1 VMAPYNFLRRVLVL
15 AAGSIFSLSVATGGI
30 QNPASPQTTQPQTPT
45 ALAEAQT
52 ALEQGRIQ
60 DAIQTLSGFLDSHP
74 KNSAARI
81 LLGQALAAWGDNDRA
96 EAELQKALADS
107 PNNSTAL
114 IALAE
119 LFTQSGQ
126 LEKAEP
132 LLAKAVAA
140 SAGSPRVR
148 IQWALVLSRLHRY
161 KEAQSALAGVLPP
174 KEPIERIMF
183 QRLSAAVASGLGDAV
198 AAAQH
203 MEKALALKQDDA
215 GLTIATAVAELQ
227 ARNWKRAAKLAEP
240 LFSSSHVSQ
249 AGLVLIQA
257 QLETQTD
264 FRPTLQLLRSLAL
277 NSPDEP
283 AIRAR
288 LAELLVSYGEFGEA
302 AEDLQRAVQLEPTRG
317 DLNYNL
323 ALAQFK
329 AGRLDDALSSAEKC
343 QAIGDSADLQ
353 DLLGDIEEARGDYL
367 AAIRRYQAAVGL
379 APSEEK
385 YRLSLS
391 VELLRHRNYDAA
403 KIVLTQAQN
412 LWPNSWRVLLALGL
426 TQYISGGNE
435 DAVPTL
441 LRAVEVAPQPDS
453 ALNVVGEI
461 ELNLSSEPDTAAISS
476 LCKYAESRP
485 KNAKL
490 KFYCAALTFR
500 KDAAGGEKSHVES
513 IRGMLQSASSLAP
526 NDPAPHCQ
534 LGRVY
539 RSMEQWEKSLQEW
552 RICEQM
558 DPDLAEAHFR
568 LTEIYHHLGQ
578 QELAD
583 KEKKLFE
590 AASKKMADENASR
603 EEAIRSFLLT
613 IGSEGGG
620 NNPR

>member
-1 VMAPYNFLRRVLVL
+1 MMAPSNLLRRVLVL
-15 AAGSIFSLSVATGGI
+15 AAGSVCFLNVALGEI
-30 QNPASPQTTQPQTPT
+30 QNPASRQTTQLQPPT
-45 ALAEAQT
+45 AIVEAQL
-52 ALEQGRIQ
+52 ALQQGRIQ

-81 LLGQALAAWGDNDRA
+81 LLGQALAASGENDRA
-96 EAELQKALADS
+96 EAELRKVLTDI

-114 IALAE
+114 LALAE

-132 LLAKAVAA
+132 MLARAVKA
-140 SAGSPRVR
+140 SGGSGRVQ

-161 KEAQSALAGVLPP
+161 KEAQNALAGVPPP
-174 KEPIERIMF
+174 KEPAERIMF
-183 QRLSAAVASGLGDAV
+183 HRLSAAVASGLGDAA

-227 ARNWKRAAKLAEP
+227 ARNWKRAAELAEP
-240 LFSSSHVSQ
+240 LFSSSRVPQ
-249 AGLVLIQA
+249 AGLVLLQA
-257 QLETQTD
+257 QLETQAD

-277 NSPDEP
+277 NSQDEP

-288 LAELLVSYGEFGEA
+288 LAELLVSHGEFAEA
-302 AEDLQRAVQLEPTRG
+302 IEDLQRTAQLEPTRG
-317 DLNYNL
+317 DLTYNL

-329 AGRLDDALSSAEKC
+329 AGRLEDALASAEKC
-343 QAIGDSADLQ
+343 QTLGDSADLQ

-367 AAIRRYQAAVGL
+367 AAVRSYQAAASL

-403 KIVLTQAQN
+403 KVVLAQAKG
-412 LWPNSWRVLLALGL
+412 LWPNSWRILLALGL

-441 LRAVEVAPQPDS
+441 LHAVEVAPQPDS

-461 ELNLSSEPDTAAISS
+461 ELNLASEPDTAAISS
-476 LCKYAESRP
+476 VCKYSESSP
-485 KNAKL
+485 ENAKL

-500 KDAAGGEKSHVES
+500 KDTAGGEKSHAES
-513 IRGMLQSASSLAP
+513 ILGMLHSASSLAP
-526 NDPAPHCQ
+526 HDPAPHCQ
-534 LGRVY
+534 LGKVY
-539 RSMEQWEKSLQEW
+539 RSTEQWEKSLQEW
-552 RICEQM
+552 GICAQM

-578 QELAD
+578 REMAD

-613 IGSEGGG
+613 IGSEGRGK
-620 NNPR
+620 NPH